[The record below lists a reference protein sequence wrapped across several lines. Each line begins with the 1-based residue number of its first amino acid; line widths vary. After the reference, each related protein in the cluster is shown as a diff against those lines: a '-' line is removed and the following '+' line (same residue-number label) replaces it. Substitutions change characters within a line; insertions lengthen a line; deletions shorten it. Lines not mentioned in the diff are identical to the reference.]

1 VQIPNLAG
9 IATTDLVET
18 IGAGS
23 FKASYINWSRTLQL
37 LREHAPGWLPETV
50 PNAEGSLLH
59 AAPVGCYLLIRFRNG
74 EQVTPAVPQAVMDT
88 RNAAIQHDKI
98 TARDLTDTHRR
109 GVCLAAAMTFGLAY
123 ELWAKLPLES
133 GYEEEKK
140 EERQERRVTPKP
152 PAAPPTAP
160 KPVKVVIDTDAA
172 IRQVERMSTLDLLDR
187 IELASTM
194 EGLELLRADMRRMP
208 KGNDRD
214 RVIAAAKRRADQIRA
229 EQEPPAGDPQIVQAE
244 EGTV

>member
-9 IATTDLVET
+9 VATTDLVET

-50 PNAEGSLLH
+50 PNEEGSLLH

-133 GYEEEKK
+133 GYEEDKK

-152 PAAPPTAP
+152 PAAPPLP
-160 KPVKVVIDTDAA
+160 KPPAA
-172 IRQVERMSTLDLLDR
+172 PPPPASTVSVNALLEQ

-194 EGLELLRADMRRMP
+194 EGLELLRIDINRLP
-208 KGNDRD
+208 KGSEERKQ
-214 RVIAAAKRRADQIRA
+214 VIEAATRRTNQIR
-229 EQEPPAGDPQIVQAE
+229 AE

>member
-1 VQIPNLAG
+1 MQIPNLAG
-9 IATTDLVET
+9 VATDDLVET

-88 RNAAIQHDKI
+88 RNAAIQRDKI

-109 GVCLAAAMTFGLAY
+109 GVCLATAMTFGLAY

-133 GYEEEKK
+133 GHEEDKK

-152 PAAPPTAP
+152 PVAPPPP
-160 KPVKVVIDTDAA
+160 KPPVAPPPPA
-172 IRQVERMSTLDLLDR
+172 STVSVNALLEQ

-194 EGLELLRADMRRMP
+194 EGLELLRIDINRLP
-208 KGNDRD
+208 KGSEERKQ
-214 RVIAAAKRRADQIRA
+214 VIEAATRRTNQIR
-229 EQEPPAGDPQIVQAE
+229 AE

>member
-1 VQIPNLAG
+1 MQIPNLAG

-50 PNAEGSLLH
+50 PNADGSLLH
-59 AAPVGCYLLIRFRNG
+59 AAPVGCYLLIRFCNG
-74 EQVTPAVPQAVMDT
+74 EQVTPAVPQAIMDT
-88 RNAAIQHDKI
+88 RNAAIPHDKI

-133 GYEEEKK
+133 GYEEDKK
-140 EERQERRVTPKP
+140 EERQERRATPKP
-152 PAAPPTAP
+152 PVAPPPP
-160 KPVKVVIDTDAA
+160 KPPVAPPPPA
-172 IRQVERMSTLDLLDR
+172 STVSVNALLEQ

-194 EGLELLRADMRRMP
+194 EGLELLRIDINRLP
-208 KGNDRD
+208 KGSEERKQ
-214 RVIAAAKRRADQIRA
+214 VIEAATRRTNQIR
-229 EQEPPAGDPQIVQAE
+229 AE

>member
-18 IGAGS
+18 IGAGN

-74 EQVTPAVPQAVMDT
+74 EQVTPAVPQAIMDT
-88 RNAAIQHDKI
+88 RNAAIPHDKI

-133 GYEEEKK
+133 GYDEDKK
-140 EERQERRVTPKP
+140 EERQERRATPKP
-152 PAAPPTAP
+152 PVAPPPP
-160 KPVKVVIDTDAA
+160 KPPVAPPPPA
-172 IRQVERMSTLDLLDR
+172 STVSVNALLEQ

-194 EGLELLRADMRRMP
+194 EGLELLRIDINRLP
-208 KGNDRD
+208 KGSEERKQ
-214 RVIAAAKRRADQIRA
+214 VIEAATRRTNQIR
-229 EQEPPAGDPQIVQAE
+229 AE

>member
-1 VQIPNLAG
+1 MQIPNLAG

-133 GYEEEKK
+133 GYDEDKK
-140 EERQERRVTPKP
+140 EERQERRATPKP
-152 PAAPPTAP
+152 PVAPPPP
-160 KPVKVVIDTDAA
+160 KPPVAPPPPA
-172 IRQVERMSTLDLLDR
+172 STVSVNALLEQ

-194 EGLELLRADMRRMP
+194 EGLELLRIDINRLP
-208 KGNDRD
+208 KGSEERKQ
-214 RVIAAAKRRADQIRA
+214 VIEAATRRTNQIR
-229 EQEPPAGDPQIVQAE
+229 AE

>member
-1 VQIPNLAG
+1 MQIPNLAG

-18 IGAGS
+18 IGAGN

-59 AAPVGCYLLIRFRNG
+59 ASPVGCYLLIRFRNG
-74 EQVTPAVPQAVMDT
+74 EQVTPAVPQAIMDT
-88 RNAAIQHDKI
+88 RNAAIPHDKI

-133 GYEEEKK
+133 GYDEHKK
-140 EERQERRVTPKP
+140 EERQERRATPKP
-152 PAAPPTAP
+152 PVAPPPP
-160 KPVKVVIDTDAA
+160 KPPVAPPPPA
-172 IRQVERMSTLDLLDR
+172 STVSVNALLEQ

-194 EGLELLRADMRRMP
+194 EGLELLRIDINRLP
-208 KGNDRD
+208 KGSEERKQ
-214 RVIAAAKRRADQIRA
+214 VIEAATRRTNQIR
-229 EQEPPAGDPQIVQAE
+229 AE

>member
-1 VQIPNLAG
+1 MQIPNLAG
-9 IATTDLVET
+9 VATDDLVET

-88 RNAAIQHDKI
+88 RNAAIQRDKI

-133 GYEEEKK
+133 GHEEEKK
-140 EERQERRVTPKP
+140 DERQERRATPKP
-152 PAAPPTAP
+152 PVAPPPP
-160 KPVKVVIDTDAA
+160 KPPVAPPPPA
-172 IRQVERMSTLDLLDR
+172 STVSVNALLEQ

-194 EGLELLRADMRRMP
+194 EGLELLRIDINRLP
-208 KGNDRD
+208 KGSEERKQ
-214 RVIAAAKRRADQIRA
+214 VIEAATRRTNQIR
-229 EQEPPAGDPQIVQAE
+229 AE

>member
-9 IATTDLVET
+9 VATDDLVET

-50 PNAEGSLLH
+50 PNADGSLLH

-88 RNAAIQHDKI
+88 RNAAIQRDKI

-133 GYEEEKK
+133 GHEEEKK
-140 EERQERRVTPKP
+140 DERQERRATPKP
-152 PAAPPTAP
+152 PVAPPPP
-160 KPVKVVIDTDAA
+160 KPPVAPPPPA
-172 IRQVERMSTLDLLDR
+172 STVSVNALLEQ

-194 EGLELLRADMRRMP
+194 EGLELLRIDINRLP
-208 KGNDRD
+208 KGSEERKQ
-214 RVIAAAKRRADQIRA
+214 VIEAATRRTNQIR
-229 EQEPPAGDPQIVQAE
+229 AE

>member
-9 IATTDLVET
+9 VATDDLVET
-18 IGAGS
+18 IGAGG

-88 RNAAIQHDKI
+88 RNAAIQRDKI

-133 GYEEEKK
+133 GHEEEKK
-140 EERQERRVTPKP
+140 DERQERRVTPKP
-152 PAAPPTAP
+152 PVAPPPPKPPAAPPPPA
-160 KPVKVVIDTDAA
+160 
-172 IRQVERMSTLDLLDR
+172 STVSVNALLEQ

-194 EGLELLRADMRRMP
+194 EGLELLRIDINRLP
-208 KGNDRD
+208 KGSEERKQ
-214 RVIAAAKRRADQIRA
+214 VIEAATRRTNQIR
-229 EQEPPAGDPQIVQAE
+229 AE

>member
-1 VQIPNLAG
+1 MQIPNLAG
-9 IATTDLVET
+9 VATDDLVET

-88 RNAAIQHDKI
+88 RNAAIQRDKI

-133 GYEEEKK
+133 GHEEDKK
-140 EERQERRVTPKP
+140 EERQERRATPKP
-152 PAAPPTAP
+152 PVAPPPP
-160 KPVKVVIDTDAA
+160 KPPVAPPPPA
-172 IRQVERMSTLDLLDR
+172 STVSVNALLEQ

-194 EGLELLRADMRRMP
+194 EGLELLRIDINRLP
-208 KGNDRD
+208 KGSEERKQ
-214 RVIAAAKRRADQIRA
+214 VIEAATRRTNQIR
-229 EQEPPAGDPQIVQAE
+229 AE

>member
-1 VQIPNLAG
+1 MQLPNLAG
-9 IATTDLVET
+9 IATDNLVET

-23 FKASYINWSRTLQL
+23 FRASYINWSRTLQL

-50 PNAEGSLLH
+50 PNEDGSLLH
-59 AAPVGCYLLIRFRNG
+59 KAPVGCYLLIRFRNG

-152 PAAPPTAP
+152 PAAPPPP
-160 KPVKVVIDTDAA
+160 KPPAA
-172 IRQVERMSTLDLLDR
+172 PPPPASTVSVNALLEQ
-187 IELASTM
+187 IELASTL
-194 EGLELLRADMRRMP
+194 EFLELLRPQMRQVP
-208 KGNDRD
+208 KGPDRD
-214 RVIAAAKRRADQIRA
+214 RVVAAVQRRAEEIRA
-229 EQEPPAGDPQIVQAE
+229 EQAPAPEAE
-244 EGTV
+244 GGAL

>member
-9 IATTDLVET
+9 VATDDLVET

-74 EQVTPAVPQAVMDT
+74 EQVTPAVPQAVMDA
-88 RNAAIQHDKI
+88 RNAAIQRDKI

-133 GYEEEKK
+133 GHEEDKK

-152 PAAPPTAP
+152 PVAPPPP
-160 KPVKVVIDTDAA
+160 KPPVAPPPPA
-172 IRQVERMSTLDLLDR
+172 STVSVNALLEQ

-194 EGLELLRADMRRMP
+194 EGLELLRIDINRLP
-208 KGNDRD
+208 KGSEERKQ
-214 RVIAAAKRRADQIRA
+214 VIEAATRRTNQIR
-229 EQEPPAGDPQIVQAE
+229 AE

>member
-9 IATTDLVET
+9 VATDDLVET

-50 PNAEGSLLH
+50 PNADGSLLH

-88 RNAAIQHDKI
+88 RNAAIQRDKI

-133 GYEEEKK
+133 GHEEDKK

-152 PAAPPTAP
+152 PVAPPPP
-160 KPVKVVIDTDAA
+160 KPPVAPPPPA
-172 IRQVERMSTLDLLDR
+172 STVSVNALLEQ

-194 EGLELLRADMRRMP
+194 DGLELLRIDINRLP
-208 KGNDRD
+208 KGSEERKQ
-214 RVIAAAKRRADQIRA
+214 VIEAATRRTNQIR
-229 EQEPPAGDPQIVQAE
+229 AE

>member
-1 VQIPNLAG
+1 MQIPNLAG
-9 IATTDLVET
+9 VATDDLVET

-50 PNAEGSLLH
+50 PNADGSLLH

-88 RNAAIQHDKI
+88 RNAAIQRDKI

-133 GYEEEKK
+133 GHEEEKK
-140 EERQERRVTPKP
+140 DERQERRATPKP
-152 PAAPPTAP
+152 PVAPPPP
-160 KPVKVVIDTDAA
+160 KPPVAPPPPA
-172 IRQVERMSTLDLLDR
+172 STVSVNALLEQ

-194 EGLELLRADMRRMP
+194 EGLELLRIDINRLP
-208 KGNDRD
+208 KGSEERKQ
-214 RVIAAAKRRADQIRA
+214 VIEAATRRTNQIR
-229 EQEPPAGDPQIVQAE
+229 AE

>member
-1 VQIPNLAG
+1 MQIPNLAG
-9 IATTDLVET
+9 VATDDLVET

-50 PNAEGSLLH
+50 PNEEGSLLH

-88 RNAAIQHDKI
+88 RNAAIQRDKI

-133 GYEEEKK
+133 GHEEDKK
-140 EERQERRVTPKP
+140 EEKQERRVTPKP
-152 PAAPPTAP
+152 PVAPPPP
-160 KPVKVVIDTDAA
+160 KPPVAPPPPA
-172 IRQVERMSTLDLLDR
+172 STVSVNALLEQ

-194 EGLELLRADMRRMP
+194 EGLELLRIDINRLP
-208 KGNDRD
+208 KGSEERKQ
-214 RVIAAAKRRADQIRA
+214 VIEAATRRTNQIR
-229 EQEPPAGDPQIVQAE
+229 AE

>member
-1 VQIPNLAG
+1 MQIPNLAG
-9 IATTDLVET
+9 VATDDLVET

-88 RNAAIQHDKI
+88 RNAAIQRDKI

-133 GYEEEKK
+133 GHEEDKK

-152 PAAPPTAP
+152 PVAPPPP
-160 KPVKVVIDTDAA
+160 KPPVAPPPPA
-172 IRQVERMSTLDLLDR
+172 STVSVNALLEQ

-194 EGLELLRADMRRMP
+194 EGLELLRIDINRLP
-208 KGNDRD
+208 KGSEERKQ
-214 RVIAAAKRRADQIRA
+214 VIEAATRRTNQIR
-229 EQEPPAGDPQIVQAE
+229 AE

>member
-1 VQIPNLAG
+1 MQIPNLAG
-9 IATTDLVET
+9 VATDDLVET

-50 PNAEGSLLH
+50 PNADGSLLH

-88 RNAAIQHDKI
+88 RNAAIQRDKI

-133 GYEEEKK
+133 GHEEDKK

-152 PAAPPTAP
+152 PVAPPPP
-160 KPVKVVIDTDAA
+160 KPPVAPPPPA
-172 IRQVERMSTLDLLDR
+172 STVSVNALLEQ

-194 EGLELLRADMRRMP
+194 EGLELLRIDINRLP
-208 KGNDRD
+208 KGSEERKQ
-214 RVIAAAKRRADQIRA
+214 VIEAAIRRTNQIR
-229 EQEPPAGDPQIVQAE
+229 AE

>member
-18 IGAGS
+18 IGAGN

-74 EQVTPAVPQAVMDT
+74 EQVTPAVPQAIMDT
-88 RNAAIQHDKI
+88 RNAAIPHDKI

-133 GYEEEKK
+133 GYDEHKK
-140 EERQERRVTPKP
+140 EERQERRATPKP
-152 PAAPPTAP
+152 PVAPPPP
-160 KPVKVVIDTDAA
+160 KPPVAPPPPA
-172 IRQVERMSTLDLLDR
+172 STVSVNALLEQ

-194 EGLELLRADMRRMP
+194 EGLELLRIDINRLP
-208 KGNDRD
+208 KGSEERKQ
-214 RVIAAAKRRADQIRA
+214 VIEAATRRTNQIR
-229 EQEPPAGDPQIVQAE
+229 AE

>member
-1 VQIPNLAG
+1 MQIPNLAG

-18 IGAGS
+18 IGAGN

-74 EQVTPAVPQAVMDT
+74 EQVTPAVPQAIMDT
-88 RNAAIQHDKI
+88 RNAAIPHDKI

-133 GYEEEKK
+133 GYDEHKK
-140 EERQERRVTPKP
+140 EERQERRATPKP
-152 PAAPPTAP
+152 PVAPPPP
-160 KPVKVVIDTDAA
+160 KPPVAPPPPA
-172 IRQVERMSTLDLLDR
+172 STVSVNALLEQ

-194 EGLELLRADMRRMP
+194 EGLELLRIDINRLP
-208 KGNDRD
+208 KGSEERKQ
-214 RVIAAAKRRADQIRA
+214 VIEAATRRTNQIR
-229 EQEPPAGDPQIVQAE
+229 AE

>member
-9 IATTDLVET
+9 VATDDLVET

-88 RNAAIQHDKI
+88 RNAAIQRDKI

-133 GYEEEKK
+133 GHEEEKK
-140 EERQERRVTPKP
+140 DERQERRATPKP
-152 PAAPPTAP
+152 PVAPPPP
-160 KPVKVVIDTDAA
+160 KPPVAPPPPA
-172 IRQVERMSTLDLLDR
+172 STVSVNALLEQ

-194 EGLELLRADMRRMP
+194 EGLELLRIDINRLP
-208 KGNDRD
+208 KGSEERKQ
-214 RVIAAAKRRADQIRA
+214 VIEAATRRTNQIR
-229 EQEPPAGDPQIVQAE
+229 AE

>member
-1 VQIPNLAG
+1 MQLPNLAG

-18 IGAGS
+18 IGGGN

-50 PNAEGSLLH
+50 SNADGNLLH

-88 RNAAIQHDKI
+88 RNSAIPHDKI

-109 GVCLAAAMTFGLAY
+109 GICLAAAMTFGLAY

-140 EERQERRVTPKP
+140 DEKQERRNTPKP
-152 PAAPPTAP
+152 PAAPPTSATT
-160 KPVKVVIDTDAA
+160 VNVDALIQKCTSTA
-172 IRQVERMSTLDLLDR
+172 TLEGMELWRDEIRRV
-187 IELASTM
+187 
-194 EGLELLRADMRRMP
+194 P
-208 KGNDRD
+208 KGEDRN
-214 RVIAAAKRRADQIRA
+214 RLMEAVKRRVEEIK
-229 EQEPPAGDPQIVQAE
+229 QEMERERQAREE
-244 EGTV
+244 EGVV

>member
-1 VQIPNLAG
+1 VQSPNLAG
-9 IATTDLVET
+9 VATDDLVET

-74 EQVTPAVPQAVMDT
+74 EQVTPAVPQAVMDA
-88 RNAAIQHDKI
+88 RNAAIQRDKI

-133 GYEEEKK
+133 GHEEDKK

-152 PAAPPTAP
+152 PVAPPPP
-160 KPVKVVIDTDAA
+160 KPPVAPPPPA
-172 IRQVERMSTLDLLDR
+172 STVSVNALLEQ

-194 EGLELLRADMRRMP
+194 EGLELLRIDINRLP
-208 KGNDRD
+208 KGSEERKQ
-214 RVIAAAKRRADQIRA
+214 VIEAATRRTNQIR
-229 EQEPPAGDPQIVQAE
+229 AE

>member
-1 VQIPNLAG
+1 MQIPNLAG
-9 IATTDLVET
+9 VATDNLVET

-50 PNAEGSLLH
+50 PNADGSLLH

-88 RNAAIQHDKI
+88 RNAAIQRDKI

-133 GYEEEKK
+133 GHEEEKK
-140 EERQERRVTPKP
+140 DERQERRATPKP
-152 PAAPPTAP
+152 PVAPPPP
-160 KPVKVVIDTDAA
+160 KPPVAPPPPA
-172 IRQVERMSTLDLLDR
+172 STVSVNALLEQ

-194 EGLELLRADMRRMP
+194 EGLELLRIDINRLP
-208 KGNDRD
+208 KGSEERKQ
-214 RVIAAAKRRADQIRA
+214 VIEAATRRTNQIR
-229 EQEPPAGDPQIVQAE
+229 AE

>member
-1 VQIPNLAG
+1 MQIPNLAG
-9 IATTDLVET
+9 VATDDLVET

-88 RNAAIQHDKI
+88 RNAAIQRDKI

-133 GYEEEKK
+133 GHEEDKK

-152 PAAPPTAP
+152 PAAPPLP
-160 KPVKVVIDTDAA
+160 KPPAA
-172 IRQVERMSTLDLLDR
+172 PPPPASTVSVNALLEQ

-194 EGLELLRADMRRMP
+194 EGLELLRIDINRLP
-208 KGNDRD
+208 KGSEERKQ
-214 RVIAAAKRRADQIRA
+214 VIEAATRRTNQIR
-229 EQEPPAGDPQIVQAE
+229 AE

>member
-1 VQIPNLAG
+1 MQIPNLAG
-9 IATTDLVET
+9 VATTDLVET

-50 PNAEGSLLH
+50 PNEEGSLLH

-133 GYEEEKK
+133 GYEEDKK

-152 PAAPPTAP
+152 PAAPPLP
-160 KPVKVVIDTDAA
+160 KPPAA
-172 IRQVERMSTLDLLDR
+172 PPPPASTVSVNALLEQ

-194 EGLELLRADMRRMP
+194 EGLELLRIDINRLP
-208 KGNDRD
+208 KGSEERKQ
-214 RVIAAAKRRADQIRA
+214 VIEAATRRTNQIR
-229 EQEPPAGDPQIVQAE
+229 AE

>member
-1 VQIPNLAG
+1 MQIPNLAG

-18 IGAGS
+18 IGAGN

-74 EQVTPAVPQAVMDT
+74 EQVTPAVPQAIMDT
-88 RNAAIQHDKI
+88 RNAAIPHDKI

-133 GYEEEKK
+133 GYDEDKK
-140 EERQERRVTPKP
+140 EERQERRATPKPPVAPPPPPKP
-152 PAAPPTAP
+152 PAAPPPPAP
-160 KPVKVVIDTDAA
+160 AV
-172 IRQVERMSTLDLLDR
+172 TLDAVLDQ
-187 IELASTM
+187 IAMTATL
-194 EGLELLRADMRRMP
+194 EGLELVRPMMRSLPAD
-208 KGNDRD
+208 DRKEA
-214 RVIAAAKRRADQIRA
+214 IAAAQARANQIRA
-229 EQEPPAGDPQIVQAE
+229 EQEPPAGDPQIIRAE